1 MGLKNNWFSLTD
13 GTLLENSFL
22 LSGLK
27 YESTDVLM
35 RIQDKLYSGS
45 RVVVMGGGETTVKIR
60 GEGKGGRNQ
69 EMVLAFGI
77 SAAALFSHKSR
88 FVYI

>member
-1 MGLKNNWFSLTD
+1 M
-13 GTLLENSFL
+13 

-35 RIQDKLYSGS
+35 RIQDKLNSGS
-45 RVVVMGGGETTVKIR
+45 RVIVMGGGETTVKIR
-60 GEGKGGRNQ
+60 GGGKGGRNQ

-77 SAAALFSHKSR
+77 SAAALFSHTSR
-88 FVYI
+88 FLYI